1 MLARAQRSRIP
12 DADAK
17 VFHIAEPA
25 SSSPAVAPHRIRETA
40 AALIQATEAPS
51 FRLPMLPESAN
62 EALILANDP
71 NTPMNRLDRVVARD
85 PVLAARVL
93 AVASSS
99 VYAGTAVRSLAAA
112 LQRLGSGAVRDILYQ
127 SVMQCHMFRGEDEK
141 AARLQQD
148 HAIATGR
155 IAKAICSA
163 AGCDGSQAF
172 VCGLL
177 HDIGQVALR
186 LLKGHPSLA
195 LCAPAEVTAVH
206 DVVHTTLGARM
217 ATKWKLP
224 DEVIEGIRRH
234 HRFRDW
240 EPGAYS
246 KSGHV
251 IAAADV
257 VADHLGVGGPPKP
270 LGEQELGTITEL
282 GVDPANL
289 IAVAQQAFANGV

>member
-1 MLARAQRSRIP
+1 
-12 DADAK
+12 
-17 VFHIAEPA
+17 
-25 SSSPAVAPHRIRETA
+25 
-40 AALIQATEAPS
+40 
-51 FRLPMLPESAN
+51 MLPESAN

-71 NTPMNRLDRVVARD
+71 NTPMNRLDRTVARD

-99 VYAGTAVRSLAAA
+99 VYAGAPVRTLAAA
-112 LQRLGSGAVRDILYQ
+112 LQRLGAGAVRDILYQ

-141 AARLQQD
+141 AARMQQD

-155 IAKAICSA
+155 IAKAICTGV
-163 AGCDGSQAF
+163 GCDSSQAF

-177 HDIGQVALR
+177 HDIGHVALR

-195 LCAPAEVTAVH
+195 TCSPAEVAAVH

-224 DEVIEGIRRH
+224 EEIIEGIRRH

-251 IAAADV
+251 IAAADA
-257 VADHLGVGGPPKP
+257 VADHLGVGVAPKA
-270 LGEQELGTITEL
+270 LGERELALITEL